1 MTNSIV
7 GRPSAQLC
15 VELFDSGGSVLLKI
29 LERDCRGD
37 PEKMGRLD
45 TFHAMKALDGGKV
58 VSLIKQCTQPLRAA
72 IANGISRAKFE
83 VGIFK

>member
-1 MTNSIV
+1 
-7 GRPSAQLC
+7 
-15 VELFDSGGSVLLKI
+15 
-29 LERDCRGD
+29 
-37 PEKMGRLD
+37 MGRLD
-45 TFHAMKALDGGKV
+45 TFHEMKALDGGKV